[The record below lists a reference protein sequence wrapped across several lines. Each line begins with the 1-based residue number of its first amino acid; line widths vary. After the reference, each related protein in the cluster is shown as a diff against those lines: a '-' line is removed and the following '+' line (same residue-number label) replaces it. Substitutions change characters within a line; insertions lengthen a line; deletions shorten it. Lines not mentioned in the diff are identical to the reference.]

1 MEGKWQVAP
10 EAPQEFI
17 DSFPEDNPIVLQLL
31 HGRGIV
37 TKEGIAEFLAPNY
50 DTQVLDPYLF
60 KDMEKAVSRVM
71 DAMGQRERVMV
82 YGDYDAD
89 GVCATTLLYTALK
102 GIGLEVDTYIPFR
115 ESEGYGLNK
124 KVVHNFMRQGYGLV
138 ITVDCGVSNAEEI
151 GLLKENGIDTIVL
164 DHHLEPARRP
174 EAVAIINS
182 SLSDSGYPF
191 SELCGAG
198 VVFKF
203 IQAMLIKLESSH
215 SPIKLPP
222 GFDKWLLDLVAI
234 ATVGDIVPLV
244 GENRVFTKYGLI
256 VMEKTRNIGLRKLM
270 EAISSKSGR
279 IDTTYIGWRI
289 VPRINAAGRID
300 HASLALNLLLAG
312 DENEAERM
320 AAILETNNKS
330 RQQLT
335 ERILNE
341 ALSQVGEVADEQ
353 RLLFLAGDGWPAG
366 VVGLVA
372 GRICD
377 RFNRPTLVMSRDE
390 DGKYVGS
397 GRSIPQFH
405 ITDALKSCAESLARF
420 GGHSQACGFTVIGD
434 DNLEKF
440 KAGMLQAADEVLAGA
455 DLSPKLD
462 IDAKVTLREINWELW
477 EELEKFEPFGEGN
490 PKPVFAAFGLTVE
503 QVQPVGADGKHLRL
517 MAGQAGKTHKFIGF
531 SFGEWCSKLTIG
543 DIIDV
548 AFELDINEWNGNR
561 ELQLRIVDLRKP

>member
-17 DSFPEDNPIVLQLL
+17 DSFPEDHRIVLQLL
-31 HGRGIV
+31 HDRGIR
-37 TKEGIAEFLAPNY
+37 TKEQIDAFLSPNY
-50 DTQVLDPYLF
+50 DSQSLDPYLF
-60 KDMEKAVSRVM
+60 RD
-71 DAMGQRERVMV
+71 MGQAVGRLVKAMANREKVMV

-89 GVCATTLLYTALK
+89 GVCATTLLYSLLRAL
-102 GIGLEVDTYIPFR
+102 GIETDTYIPFR

-124 KVVHNFMRQGYGLV
+124 KVVHNFIRQGYGLV

-151 GLLKENGIDTIVL
+151 ALLKENGIDTVVL

-174 EAVAIINS
+174 EAVAIINP

-203 IQAMLIKLESSH
+203 IQAVIMRLEHDH

-244 GENRVFTKYGLI
+244 GENRVFAKYGL
-256 VMEKTRNIGLRKLM
+256 VVLEKTKNIGLKKLM
-270 EAISSKSGR
+270 EFVNSRPGA

-300 HASLALNLLLAG
+300 HASLALNLLLAN
-312 DENEAERM
+312 DEAEAERM
-320 AAILETNNKS
+320 AAILEANNKS
-330 RQQLT
+330 RQQIT
-335 ERILNE
+335 ENILNQ
-341 ALSQVGEVADEQ
+341 ALAQVGEDDGRKLIFIV
-353 RLLFLAGDGWPAG
+353 GDGWPAG

-517 MAGQAGKTHKFIGF
+517 MAGQAGRTHKFIGF